1 MTNRT
6 SFLALSCS
14 LALTLSAAGQ
24 APAPAPHPI
33 VLHAAR
39 LLDIKAG
46 KLIKPGEV
54 LIQGDRIVEV
64 GPAVKHPAGAEVID
78 LGDRTLMPG
87 LIDAHIHLFLH
98 PGAEDLQTV
107 QESVPERTIMA
118 TLAARDDLMAGF
130 TAERDMGTEGAGSAD
145 TAVRNAINEGRIPGP
160 RLRISGN
167 AINILG
173 GHEDAIGYNP
183 EQHILPNA
191 NYANNAD
198 ELIAV
203 MRQQFKEGADFIK
216 IYETGADTIR
226 DGKLSTPY
234 QYTETQLE
242 AAVKEAARLGKRV
255 AVHATGEPG
264 TLYAAQAGVV
274 SIDHADQLSEDTM
287 RLMKEKQIFAVP
299 TFTIFEYFAEHA
311 ATPQRGAHEHQILD
325 LKVQEFKKQIAA
337 GIPMAVGSD
346 VGPFPHGTQARE
358 LVLMVKYGMSPL
370 AVLQAD
376 LLNGAKLL
384 GWEGQIGSLEPG
396 YLADVI
402 AITGDPLADISAVN
416 NVGFVMKGGTDL
428 QEVSRSRNRKRS
440 ALTAKECTIAR
451 NFNEKENLS
460 IAS

>member
-1 MTNRT
+1 MTTR
-6 SFLALSCS
+6 S
-14 LALTLSAAGQ
+14 LVLISVPLLLLIVVANAAAQ
-24 APAPAPHPI
+24 SPAAPAHPI

-39 LLDIKAG
+39 LLDIKTG
-46 KLIKPGEV
+46 RMLKPGEILV
-54 LIQGDRIVEV
+54 QGERIVEV
-64 GPAVKHPAGAEVID
+64 GSAVKHPVGADVID
-78 LGDRTLMPG
+78 LGDRTLLPG

-107 QESVPERTIMA
+107 QESVPQRTITA

-145 TAVRNAINEGRIPGP
+145 TAVRNAIDEGRIPGP

-183 EQHILPNA
+183 EQHVLANA
-191 NYANNAD
+191 NYANSAD
-198 ELIAV
+198 ELVAV

-216 IYETGADTIR
+216 IYETGADSIR
-226 DGKLSTPY
+226 DGKLTTPY
-234 QYTETQLE
+234 QYTEAQLE
-242 AAVKEAARLGKRV
+242 AAVKEAARIGRRV

-264 TLYAAQAGVV
+264 TLFAAQAGVA
-274 SIDHADQLSEDTM
+274 SIDHADQLSDETM
-287 RLMKEKQIFAVP
+287 HLMREKQIFAVP

-311 ATPQRGAHEHQILD
+311 ATPQQSAHEQQILD

-358 LVLMVKYGMSPL
+358 FVLMVKYGMSPL

-376 LLNGAKLL
+376 LLNGATLL
-384 GWEGQIGSLEPG
+384 GWDGQIGALEAG

-402 AITGDPLADISAVN
+402 AVPGDPLQDIGVLQSVS
-416 NVGFVMKGGTDL
+416 FVMKDG
-428 QEVSRSRNRKRS
+428 VVHK
-440 ALTAKECTIAR
+440 K
-451 NFNEKENLS
+451 
-460 IAS
+460 